1 MGVSVAAV
9 ERAGGVGARLL
20 RPAGFV
26 AGLSLAAYFVREAGL
41 EQVASI
47 LGTSGAWLP
56 ALVSLEL
63 SIVIADGFA
72 ARALVD
78 DPSAAPPRT
87 WIRATLLANA
97 CSVFLPAGRA
107 AGEALRASTLS
118 SAIGPTR
125 AGSAAVRLQG
135 VALVSNAAASAA
147 LAAVIAAVAPGAVA
161 LPVLLAA
168 NALVC
173 GALGGSVFLLARSR
187 RIAAWLVRLLARFAP
202 QAPTSGGPAAGSAPG
217 RALAFCLTGRVLQ
230 TAQYGLAVAAVG
242 GALTLPT
249 AVTAHGIHLV
259 GATAGDLLP
268 SQLGA
273 MEGTYRYLGS
283 QIGFVDSPARAVSIA
298 LVMRG
303 VQVALASGG
312 LLVASL
318 LPRQALRK

>member
-1 MGVSVAAV
+1 MGVSVAGGRWH
-9 ERAGGVGARLL
+9 RA
-20 RPAGFV
+20 AGLV
-26 AGLSLAAYFVREAGL
+26 VGLSLAAYFVRESGL
-41 EQVASI
+41 EQVVSI
-47 LGTSGAWLP
+47 LRRSGGWLP
-56 ALVSLEL
+56 FLVSLEL
-63 SIVIADGFA
+63 AIIVADGFA

-118 SAIGPTR
+118 SAIGPAR
-125 AGSAAVRLQG
+125 AGSAAVRLQA
-135 VALVSNAAASAA
+135 VALGANAAASAA

-161 LPVLLAA
+161 LPALLAT

-173 GALGGSVFLLARSR
+173 AALGGSVFLLARSR
-187 RIAAWLVRLLARFAP
+187 RIAAWLARLLARLARH
-202 QAPTSGGPAAGSAPG
+202 APTSDGPAGGNAPG

-259 GATAGDLLP
+259 GATLGDLLP

-283 QIGFVDSPARAVSIA
+283 QLGFVDSTARAVSIA

-312 LLVASL
+312 LLLASL
-318 LPRQALRK
+318 LPRQALR